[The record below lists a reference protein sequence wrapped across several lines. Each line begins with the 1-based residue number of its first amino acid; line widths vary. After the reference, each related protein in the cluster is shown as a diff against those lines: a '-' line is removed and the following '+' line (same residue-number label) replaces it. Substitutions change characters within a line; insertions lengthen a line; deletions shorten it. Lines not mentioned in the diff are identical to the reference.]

1 MSELRVFTSRYH
13 NPNVVLC
20 NLEKVGI
27 TLYSPRFGLKYR
39 VAANVRDLAPDPYML
54 GLSKAKGH
62 VAFAREYRKKLEK
75 LGAPAIQ
82 QKLSELQGDA
92 AGVVLLCYEDLTRG
106 DETCHRTIL
115 ADWLKVHAGL
125 VVEELPDPGR
135 KTPKRKKGQQY
146 T

>member
-82 QKLSELQGDA
+82 QSTMFCASWPCGPA
-92 AGVVLLCYEDLTRG
+92 AGPIGVNAR
-106 DETCHRTIL
+106 R
-115 ADWLKVHAGL
+115 
-125 VVEELPDPGR
+125 P
-135 KTPKRKKGQQY
+135 
-146 T
+146 